1 MTEHK
6 AGFVNIIGKPNV
18 GKSTLMNALMGEKLS
33 IITPK
38 AQTTRH
44 RIKGIINTD
53 DYQIVFSDTPGIL
66 KSAYLLQEKM
76 MEAVDNA
83 FADADVMIYLIETGE
98 KNIDEDIALR
108 LKKIDVPLFLVIN
121 KIDLIDQKKLED
133 YVKYWREHLPTA
145 EIIPISAQ
153 EKFNIDY
160 LLKRILHFLPK
171 SPPYYDKDQLTDR
184 PERFFVAEI
193 IREKIFFH
201 YKKEIPYSVEVIIE
215 SFKEEENIIKIMAV
229 INVERESQ
237 KGIIIGHKGDAIK
250 RVGTEARIDMEKF
263 LDKKVFLEMRV
274 KVKDD
279 WRSNPNFLK
288 NFGYDNY

>member
-1 MTEHK
+1 MSAHK

-18 GKSTLMNALMGEKLS
+18 GKSTLMNAIMGEKLS

-66 KSAYLLQEKM
+66 KSSYLLHEKM

-83 FADADVMIYLIETGE
+83 FLDADVMIYLIEAGE
-98 KNIDEDIALR
+98 RSIEEEVEKKLRALS
-108 LKKIDVPLFLVIN
+108 VPLFLVIN
-121 KIDLIDQKKLED
+121 KIDLIDQERLEEL
-133 YVKYWREHLPTA
+133 VQFWRQHLPAA
-145 EIIPISAQ
+145 EIIPISAH
-153 EKFNIDY
+153 EKFNVDY
-160 LLKRILHFLPK
+160 LLKRVLHFIPK

-193 IREKIFFH
+193 IREKIFIN

-215 SFKEEENIIKIMAV
+215 SFKEEENINKIMAV

-237 KGIIIGHKGDAIK
+237 KGIIIGHKGEAIK
-250 RVGTEARIDMEKF
+250 KVGTEARIDMEKF
-263 LDKKVFLEMRV
+263 LDKKVFLELRV

-279 WRSNPNFLK
+279 WRSNPNTLR